1 MRYESQ
7 VEKQC
12 VELNRSQS
20 EAPVQVSLYYESLCP
35 GCRGFLV
42 MQLFPTWILLMD
54 IMNVTLVPYGNAQ
67 EKFDGKQWQFTCQH
81 GEEECLGNMIETCIM
96 DSLGDADK
104 YFPVLFCM
112 ESSQDV
118 IKSGEACLK
127 LYEPTVQWESI
138 MTCVKGD
145 QGNKLMH
152 ANAQL
157 TDALNPAH
165 QYVPWVT
172 LNGEHTDAMQD
183 KAMSSLFNLVCSTYK
198 PQPASRSCFSKLRW
212 AVLGCAGSAQ
222 IGGWSF
228 VTSRSIPP
236 TTGFCAELRKS
247 VLQERALYV
256 VTYAHAH

>member
-1 MRYESQ
+1 MKCVLFVSVLVLWAAKESVCKPACRYPPSQWCSSYEIAVSCQ

-12 VELNRSQS
+12 VEFNRNQS

-96 DSLGDADK
+96 DILGDANK

-157 TDALNPAH
+157 TDALKPAH

-172 LNGEHTDAMQD
+172 LNGEHTDAMQG

-198 PQPASRSCFSKLRW
+198 GEKPVACTGETK
-212 AVLGCAGSAQ
+212 
-222 IGGWSF
+222 
-228 VTSRSIPP
+228 TKP
-236 TTGFCAELRKS
+236 TTYCMN
-247 VLQERALYV
+247 
-256 VTYAHAH
+256 